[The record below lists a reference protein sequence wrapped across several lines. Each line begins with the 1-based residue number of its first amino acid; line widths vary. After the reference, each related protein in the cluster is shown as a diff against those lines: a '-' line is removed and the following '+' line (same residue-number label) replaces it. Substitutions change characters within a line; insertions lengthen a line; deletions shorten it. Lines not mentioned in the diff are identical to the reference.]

1 MSWVTIDQEK
11 CNKCGICARRCARC
25 FTNNDGVITVHA
37 DEECCVLCGHCVG
50 LCRTSAIT
58 HSRMDMNNFPLIN
71 DQIPYGPDE
80 FLQFVRRRRSHR
92 GFKNKPVSR
101 GDLEKLVE
109 MCRYCPTGSN
119 LQTVQ
124 IKIITNPEKRK
135 ELSDLTIK
143 YFMDM
148 SNQVETQIRQITK
161 KGEKISEELASL
173 KVSVDRFQRLGEA
186 KDLGIDP
193 ILHRAPVMMI
203 FHSPPS
209 PSTPKDD
216 CVIAA
221 QTVVLAAM
229 TMGLGTCYIGLFNM
243 AVNNSLSIQKELD
256 LPSGNSVHSVLV
268 MGYPSLKYVKGVDRK
283 PMTVQWEE

>member
-11 CNKCGICARRCARC
+11 CNGCGICARRCTRC

-37 DEECCVLCGHCVG
+37 DEECCALCGHCVA
-50 LCRTSAIT
+50 LCRTSAIS
-58 HSRMDMNNFPLIN
+58 HSRMDMNNFPPIN
-71 DQIPYGPDE
+71 EQLPYGPDE

-124 IKIITNPEKRK
+124 IKIITNPEKRT
-135 ELSDLTIK
+135 ELSDLTIG

-148 SNQVETQIRQITK
+148 GKQVETEV
-161 KGEKISEELASL
+161 EKIISEGKEIPEEFAFW
-173 KVSVDRFQRLGEA
+173 KEFTARYKRLRLA

-193 ILHRAPVMMI
+193 IFHKAPVVMV

-268 MGYPSLKYVKGVDRK
+268 MGYPSLKYLKAVDRK
-283 PMTVQWEE
+283 PITVQWEE